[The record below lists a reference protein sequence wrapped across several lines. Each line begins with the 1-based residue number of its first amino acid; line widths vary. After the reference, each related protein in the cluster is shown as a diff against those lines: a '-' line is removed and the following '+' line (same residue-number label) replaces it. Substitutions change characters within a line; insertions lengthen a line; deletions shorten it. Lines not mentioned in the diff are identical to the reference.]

1 MLCLQVFTHCLQ
13 QPIIFSKQED
23 LERVSM
29 SNSRL
34 MPSPI
39 CLVENVNDSLCV
51 CKGAIEFLSRIKE
64 PVVVVSVVGLYRTGK
79 SYLMNRLA
87 GQQSGFALGNTIES
101 KTKGIW
107 MWCVPHPYKEGHT
120 LVLLDTEGLGDV
132 DKGDSKNDGWI
143 FCLAVLLSSTL
154 VYNSRGTINNDAV
167 EKLHYVSELAE
178 KIKIRS
184 AEAAEE
190 EEEDSKYV
198 IFFPSF
204 IWVVRDFTL
213 KLEIDGKKV
222 TEDEYLEF
230 ALQLKKGVNKKIS
243 DYNLPRQCIR
253 TYFPSRN
260 CFVFPSPASPE
271 KMTHLESLKEW
282 DLVPDFL
289 EVTDRF
295 CDHVFHK
302 SFVKTLKGGHKV
314 TGKLLGNLVQIYV
327 DTISSGKVPCL
338 DNAVVTLANL
348 ENQAA
353 VQEALKVY
361 QSGMEVVKNKFPVSM
376 DDISSEH
383 QKFSSLA
390 TAEFM
395 KRSFKDEKREYL
407 TKLVE
412 KIDICYIDL
421 RKENEMASERKCRD
435 LLKNLFSDMN
445 KQLQNGEYSQ
455 SGGYELYCRDRDA
468 IVEQYR
474 REPNKGVLAE
484 AVLNEFL
491 NERGAEANSIL
502 YTDTKLT
509 ENNRKIQEEKE
520 KNALLKQK
528 CKEEEEKRIESE
540 RMIHAERERQ
550 EDRMRQMEEKF
561 KQELEQQQQEMDR
574 AIESKLKERKELLN
588 KGFREKA
595 DLIDEEI
602 NNIKKEKEEKSSGS
616 FMKEYMMPIVEAV
629 KEVLPAI
636 LQYKMMT
643 KGLKKYPL

>member
-1 MLCLQVFTHCLQ
+1 
-13 QPIIFSKQED
+13 
-23 LERVSM
+23 M

-39 CLVENVNDSLCV
+39 CLVENVNGSLCI
-51 CKGAIEFLSRIKE
+51 CKDAIELLSRISE

-154 VYNSRGTINNDAV
+154 VYNSRGTIDNNAV
-167 EKLHYVSELAE
+167 ENLHYVSELAE
-178 KIKIRS
+178 KIKIES
-184 AEAAEE
+184 VEAAEE

-213 KLEIDGKKV
+213 ELVIDGKKV

-271 KMTHLESLKEW
+271 NMTRLESLQER

-289 EVTDRF
+289 EVTGRF
-295 CDHVFHK
+295 CDHIFHK

-361 QSGMEVVKNKFPVSM
+361 QSGMEEVKNKFPVSV

-395 KRSFKDEKREYL
+395 KRSFKDEKGEYL
-407 TKLVE
+407 IKLVE
-412 KIDICYIDL
+412 NIDVHNVGL
-421 RKENEMASERKCRD
+421 WKENEMVSERKCRD

-445 KQLQNGEYSQ
+445 KRLQNGEYSQ

-474 REPNKGVLAE
+474 REPNKGVSAE

-491 NERGAEANSIL
+491 NERGAEANCIL
-502 YTDTKLT
+502 YTDKKLT
-509 ENNRKIQEEKE
+509 ENDRKFQEEKE
-520 KNALLKQK
+520 KNALLEQK
-528 CKEEEEKRIESE
+528 CKEEKEKRIESE
-540 RMIHAERERQ
+540 RMIQAEKERQ
-550 EDRMRQMEEKF
+550 EDEMRQMKEKL
-561 KQELEQQQQEMDR
+561 KQEMEQQQQEMDR
-574 AIESKLKERKELLN
+574 AIESKLKEREELLN

-595 DLIDEEI
+595 DLLNEEI
-602 NNIKKEKEEKSSGS
+602 KNLKKEKEEEEKSSGS
-616 FMKEYMMPIVEAV
+616 FMKECVTPIVGAV
-629 KEVLPAI
+629 SDILPTYF
-636 LQYKMMT
+636 QYKMLM
-643 KGLKKYPL
+643 KGLKK

>member
-1 MLCLQVFTHCLQ
+1 
-13 QPIIFSKQED
+13 
-23 LERVSM
+23 M

-39 CLVENVNDSLCV
+39 CLVENVNGSLCV
-51 CKGAIEFLSRIKE
+51 CKDAIEFLSRIKE

-107 MWCVPHPYKEGHT
+107 MWCVPHPRKAGHT

-154 VYNSRGTINNDAV
+154 VYNSRGTIDNDAV

-184 AEAAEE
+184 AEAADEE

-213 KLEIDGKKV
+213 ELVIDGKKV
-222 TEDEYLEF
+222 TENEYLEF

-271 KMTHLESLKEW
+271 NMTRLESLQEQ
-282 DLVPDFL
+282 DLVSDFL
-289 EVTDRF
+289 EVTNRF
-295 CDHVFHK
+295 CDHIFHK
-302 SFVKTLKGGHKV
+302 SLVKTLKGGHKV

-361 QSGMEVVKNKFPVSM
+361 QSGMEKVKNKFPVSV

-395 KRSFKDEKREYL
+395 KRSFKDEKGEYL

-412 KIDICYIDL
+412 NIDICYIEL
-421 RKENEMASERKCRD
+421 LKENEMASERKCRD

-445 KQLQNGEYSQ
+445 KRLQNGEYSQ

-474 REPNKGVLAE
+474 RQPNKGVSAE

-509 ENNRKIQEEKE
+509 ENDRKIQEEKE
-520 KNALLKQK
+520 KNALLEQK

-540 RMIHAERERQ
+540 RMRVAENKRQ
-550 EDRMRQMEEKF
+550 EDQMRQMEEKF
-561 KQELEQQQQEMDR
+561 KQEMEQQQQEMDR
-574 AIESKLKERKELLN
+574 AIESKLKEREELLN
-588 KGFREKA
+588 KGFKEKA
-595 DLIDEEI
+595 DLMYEEI
-602 NNIKKEKEEKSSGS
+602 NNLKKEKEEKEKSSGG
-616 FMKEYMMPIVEAV
+616 FMEKYVMPVV
-629 KEVLPAI
+629 KVAADVLPSI
-636 LQYKMMT
+636 LQYKVLM
-643 KGLKKYPL
+643 KGLKKY

>member
-1 MLCLQVFTHCLQ
+1 
-13 QPIIFSKQED
+13 
-23 LERVSM
+23 M